1 MLKILIIT
9 LFIFLIS
16 CGDEPKHP
24 SSPVW
29 VEKSRPE
36 DLEEKGI
43 DAHNVNI
50 IDPEKNSIKLMW
62 HPNPEEDIWKY
73 YVYRTK
79 SVDEETN
86 NPIDFS
92 SILTTESDTSFIDE
106 NVGLYVEYYYYL
118 KVENF
123 DGINSA
129 PSDTISYELLRK
141 PQAIS
146 DSDSVYFQQLQFQ
159 WIDGQYASHIPS
171 YYTIKV
177 ENESGQ
183 GIWSCLFL
191 NPDFL
196 NNGEIVSYLY
206 SLNGSACVEHHG
218 TDEYLDSGKYYWKIK
233 PLRLGNGITTSAD
246 HDVASAE
253 SNWVEINIID

>member
-43 DAHNVNI
+43 DAHNVNL
-50 IDPEKNSIKLMW
+50 IDPEKNSIKLTW

-73 YVYRTK
+73 YVYRTD

-129 PSDTISYELLRK
+129 PSDTISYELLYK

-159 WIDGQYASHIPS
+159 WIESSGGSHVPSGYVIRINNEFSESIWTCEIQPPS
-171 YYTIKV
+171 YFNPRTFNYSPGGIDCL
-177 ENESGQ
+177 EHNGISG
-183 GIWSCLFL
+183 
-191 NPDFL
+191 
-196 NNGEIVSYLY
+196 
-206 SLNGSACVEHHG
+206 
-218 TDEYLDSGKYYWKIK
+218 YLDLGKYYWKVK
-233 PLRLGNGITTSAD
+233 SLL
-246 HDVASAE
+246 HDQASAE